1 MSSLV
6 GHGLAALAGYQLL
19 KRPCRLP
26 GGAGGVALALT
37 LGILPDLDVAAG
49 IVLGGQ
55 VAHRGLSH
63 SLVFAAGEALLLALA
78 CGLRRPAYLP
88 RMWLGLFLVADLHL
102 LLDYLMACGPPV
114 PLLWPWIKKG
124 FLSPVQMVPTAYYS
138 RSWQGLLAL
147 LHHGPTIRGMLL
159 EVLIFLP
166 LIPAACL
173 VPRLRSRPLWW
184 LPLTILLAASLAGL
198 WQTRLIYG

>member
-26 GGAGGVALALT
+26 GGAGGAALALA

-49 IVLGGQ
+49 ILLGGQ

-63 SLVFAAGEALLLALA
+63 SLVFAAGAALIAALA
-78 CGLRRPAYLP
+78 CNLRRPANLP
-88 RMWLGLFLVADLHL
+88 RAWIGLLLVAAVHPF
-102 LLDYLMACGPPV
+102 LDYLMACGPPV
-114 PLLWPWIKKG
+114 PLFWPWIKKG
-124 FLSPVQMVPTAYYS
+124 YLSPVQVVPTAYYS

-173 VPRLRSRPLWW
+173 VPRLRSRPLLWLAL
-184 LPLTILLAASLAGL
+184 LPLLALSLAGL
-198 WQTRLIYG
+198 WLTRQIYA